1 MIRDENLQ
9 IGTNSAINYDRLLS
23 AGFRY
28 IVNISF
34 KQDISFTSKRI
45 ENIAEP
51 VKTLKEAQGYKSLID
66 NTVAKACIVDRVT
79 NKVVEW
85 WIS

>member
-1 MIRDENLQ
+1 MIREQNIQ
-9 IGTNSAINYDRLLS
+9 NTTETAVNYDRLLS
-23 AGFRY
+23 SGFRY
-28 IVNISF
+28 VVNISF
-34 KQDISFTSKRI
+34 KQDVSFMSKRI

-51 VKTLKEAQGYKSLID
+51 VKTLKEAQEYKSLID

-85 WIS
+85 GVS

>member
-1 MIRDENLQ
+1 MIREHKPQN
-9 IGTNSAINYDRLLS
+9 TTETAVNYDRLLS

-28 IVNISF
+28 VVNISF
-34 KQDISFTSKRI
+34 KQDISFMAKRI

-51 VKTLKEAQGYKSLID
+51 VKTLKEAQEYKSLID
-66 NTVAKACIVDRVT
+66 NTVERACIVDRVT

-85 WIS
+85 WVS

>member
-1 MIRDENLQ
+1 MIREQKKQTTTKTDV
-9 IGTNSAINYDRLLS
+9 NYDRLLS

-28 IVNISF
+28 VVNISF
-34 KQDISFTSKRI
+34 KQDISFMTKQI

-51 VKTLKEAQGYKSLID
+51 FKTLKEAQEYKSLID
-66 NTVAKACIVDRVT
+66 NTVVKACIVDRVT

-85 WIS
+85 WVS

>member
-1 MIRDENLQ
+1 MF
-9 IGTNSAINYDRLLS
+9 GINYDRMLS

-28 IVNISF
+28 VVNISF
-34 KQDISFTSKRI
+34 KQDISFMAKRI

-51 VKTLKEAQGYKSLID
+51 VKTLKEAKEYKSLID

-85 WIS
+85 WVS

>member
-1 MIRDENLQ
+1 MENNTLTNHENGN
-9 IGTNSAINYDRLLS
+9 GTNRLLA

-28 IVNISF
+28 VVNISF
-34 KQDISFTSKRI
+34 KQDISFMSKRI

-85 WIS
+85 WVS

>member
-1 MIRDENLQ
+1 MKKEN
-9 IGTNSAINYDRLLS
+9 TVNEPNKAMPYDALLS

-28 IVNISF
+28 VVDISF
-34 KQDISFTSKRI
+34 KQDISFMAKRI

-51 VKTLKEAQGYKSLID
+51 VKTLKESQGYKSLID

-79 NKVVEW
+79 NKVIEW
-85 WIS
+85 WVS

>member
-1 MIRDENLQ
+1 MNKEQNSEN
-9 IGTNSAINYDRLLS
+9 TTETAVNYDRLLS
-23 AGFRY
+23 AAFRY
-28 IVNISF
+28 VVNISF
-34 KQDISFTSKRI
+34 KQDISFMAKRI

-66 NTVAKACIVDRVT
+66 NTVAKACVVDRVT

-85 WIS
+85 WAS

>member
-1 MIRDENLQ
+1 MIREQKQQN
-9 IGTNSAINYDRLLS
+9 TAETAVNYDRLLS

-28 IVNISF
+28 VVNISF
-34 KQDISFTSKRI
+34 KQNISFMAKRI

-51 VKTLKEAQGYKSLID
+51 VKTLKEAQEYKSLID
-66 NTVAKACIVDRVT
+66 NTVSKACIVDRVT

-85 WIS
+85 WVS

>member
-1 MIRDENLQ
+1 MKNESNNNQ
-9 IGTNSAINYDRLLS
+9 QNPAMPYDAMLA

-28 IVNISF
+28 VVNISF
-34 KQDISFTSKRI
+34 KQDVSFMSKRI

-51 VKTLKEAQGYKSLID
+51 AKTLKEAQEYKSLID

-85 WIS
+85 WVS

>member
-1 MIRDENLQ
+1 MKKEN
-9 IGTNSAINYDRLLS
+9 TVNEPNKAMPYDVLLS

-28 IVNISF
+28 VVDISF
-34 KQDISFTSKRI
+34 KQDISFMAKRI

-79 NKVVEW
+79 NKVIEW
-85 WIS
+85 WVS

>member
-1 MIRDENLQ
+1 M
-9 IGTNSAINYDRLLS
+9 
-23 AGFRY
+23 
-28 IVNISF
+28 
-34 KQDISFTSKRI
+34 SKRI

-51 VKTLKEAQGYKSLID
+51 VKTLKEAQEYKSLID

-85 WIS
+85 WVS

>member
-1 MIRDENLQ
+1 MIREQNIQ
-9 IGTNSAINYDRLLS
+9 NTTETAVNYDRLLS
-23 AGFRY
+23 SGFRY
-28 IVNISF
+28 VVNISF
-34 KQDISFTSKRI
+34 KQDVSFMSKRI

-51 VKTLKEAQGYKSLID
+51 VKTLKEAQEYKSLID

-85 WIS
+85 CVS

>member
-1 MIRDENLQ
+1 MKKEN
-9 IGTNSAINYDRLLS
+9 TVNEPNKAMPYDALLS

-28 IVNISF
+28 VVDISF
-34 KQDISFTSKRI
+34 KQDISFMAKRI

-79 NKVVEW
+79 NKVIEW
-85 WIS
+85 WVS

>member
-1 MIRDENLQ
+1 MIREQNFQ
-9 IGTNSAINYDRLLS
+9 NATKPAVNYDRLLS

-28 IVNISF
+28 VVNISF
-34 KQDISFTSKRI
+34 KQDVSFMSKRI

-51 VKTLKEAQGYKSLID
+51 VKTLKEAQEYKSLID

-85 WIS
+85 WVS